1 MNAIKP
7 IFRSYKVDRNKP
19 KGIPGAKKK
28 KGIVLPKPD
37 PKALPIVKVK
47 KKRNRSKKSVTR
59 CPHTNMRHYAKGM
72 CNHCY
77 HLYGRSSL
85 ATDCPHKEKMIYAKG
100 LCQNCYFN
108 RYNKKKRSNK

>member
-47 KKRNRSKKSVTR
+47 KKRNRSTV
-59 CPHTNMRHYAKGM
+59 
-72 CNHCY
+72 
-77 HLYGRSSL
+77 
-85 ATDCPHKEKMIYAKG
+85 
-100 LCQNCYFN
+100 
-108 RYNKKKRSNK
+108 